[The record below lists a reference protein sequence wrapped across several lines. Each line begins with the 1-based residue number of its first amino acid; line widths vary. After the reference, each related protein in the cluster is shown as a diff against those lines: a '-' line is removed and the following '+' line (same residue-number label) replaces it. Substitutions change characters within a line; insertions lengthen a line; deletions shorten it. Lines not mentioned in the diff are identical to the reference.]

1 MSIVDISGVNDEALS
16 IVTLLDGVL
25 ERAVSVFQSYNVPLP
40 ARQYWTV
47 GQTAID
53 CEQLTV
59 NLIQTYLG
67 APGDQAST
75 PQRCNVPRSAV
86 VLITIAREIPT
97 VSINGRPPA
106 ASKITEGAQI
116 TAIDAWVLLKSLDLF
131 DQWDETGFGLG
142 VIATVDTPPP
152 QGGFQLTTMQL
163 TLAIP

>member
-1 MSIVDISGVNDEALS
+1 MSIVDISGVSSDALN

-25 ERAVSVFQSYNVPLP
+25 SRTVSTFESYSVPIP
-40 ARQYWTV
+40 ARRYYTV
-47 GQTAID
+47 GQTAVD

-59 NLIQTYLG
+59 TLLQAYLG
-67 APGDQAST
+67 PPGDQAST

-86 VLITIAREIPT
+86 VLITIAREVPV
-97 VSINGRPPA
+97 VSINGRPPTA
-106 ASKITEGAQI
+106 TNIQDASKI
-116 TAIDAWVLLKSLDLF
+116 TAIDAWVLLQAIDSF

-142 VIATVDTPPP
+142 VIGTVDTPPP

>member
-1 MSIVDISGVNDEALS
+1 MPITSISGVSSDALN

-25 ERAVSVFQSYNVPLP
+25 SRTVSTFESYSVPIP
-40 ARQYWTV
+40 ARRYYTV
-47 GQTAID
+47 GQTAVD

-59 NLIQTYLG
+59 TLLQAYLG

-86 VLITIAREIPT
+86 VLITIAREVPV
-97 VSINGRPPA
+97 VSINGRPPTA
-106 ASKITEGAQI
+106 TNIQDASKI
-116 TAIDAWVLLKSLDLF
+116 TAIDAWVLLQAIDSF

-142 VIATVDTPPP
+142 VIGTVDTPPP